1 MNLRLTA
8 EFKDI
13 LKTIIKE
20 FKNVLADSSATGS
33 ITVEF
38 FVWKFF
44 EFYFNEKTP
53 NVPRP
58 FLDYPRIDKWVK
70 VLSAEEKLKILEYL
84 EDRAIDSLDDSC
96 EREDFKDGI
105 ENYTLDEGVTFRE
118 DGLFELLKAAERL
131 GESDFVGIPEFLD
144 AVLLYNETADLV
156 PFCREIRDEFNEES
170 LKKLKAFLY
179 SDEEDLDDSP
189 EQEGET
195 KSFGDLIND
204 IKRLFEGARQTPFS
218 SPFGPGAGPQAP
230 FDIKSILGEDSDFDL
245 FSGQDKSVTSKPKNE
260 SSKYPTL
267 DQFAY
272 NMVKAAKE
280 GKYDPVIG
288 RDDLVNSIMEDMCK
302 RKKPNVVLLGE
313 AGTGKTSLVE
323 LLAQKIASGNVPEP
337 LKDKVIFNLNLN
349 DLVAGTKYRGEY
361 EQRLQEVIREVIQH
375 PEVIVYIDEFHNLV
389 GNGGEKGN
397 GDGANILKPYLAR
410 GEFRCIGA
418 TTLAEYRK
426 FIEKDAA
433 LKRRFTEIIIEEPT
447 ADETYNIL
455 KAIASKYETFHGI
468 RVSTAT
474 LRLCVD
480 LADRYISDRYFPDK
494 AIDILDKAMAIA
506 KISKVKDTTIQ
517 DQLLGQLDEIID
529 KKVDA
534 VQGKGD
540 FVEGERLR
548 QEELA
553 LSKQLEKELK
563 RQEAAEKNKKNW
575 PEITEEVVMTAVSK
589 LSKVPVDKISK
600 TDNEMLSEM
609 RNVLQKNVIGQD
621 SAIDTV
627 VKAIQRN
634 YLGLRDPNRPILSA
648 LFIGPSGVGKT
659 YLCRKVA
666 EIFYGSE
673 KSLIRID
680 MNNFKSEM
688 DVTRL
693 IGASAGY
700 VGYDDEPIL
709 MQVKR
714 KPRCI
719 VLLDEI
725 EKAHPSIYDIFMD
738 ILDEGQCTLSDGT
751 RVDFTNAIIIFTGNI
766 GTRELKENGKGIGFE
781 SNLVQDRAKR
791 NHSIVMKAVE
801 KTFRPEFI
809 NRIGTTV
816 VFNELGNK
824 ELGKIFDIELADL
837 RKKLGKKY
845 KIQVTKPMKDYIISL
860 CNPVYGARDLKRFIE
875 QYIVDPVSSRML
887 EEPSMTKFSVSVGQ
901 DKEAVV
907 Q

>member
-1 MNLRLTA
+1 MNLNLTS
-8 EFKDI
+8 EFREI
-13 LKTIIKE
+13 LKTILKL
-20 FKNVLADSSATGS
+20 FKRVEPGAAMT
-33 ITVEF
+33 IEF
-38 FVWKFF
+38 FTWKVF
-44 EFYFNEKTP
+44 EYYFNENSVSLPTDLLD
-53 NVPRP
+53 VPK
-58 FLDYPRIDKWVK
+58 IINWVK
-70 VLSAEEKLKILEYL
+70 ALRAEEKLEILEYL
-84 EDRAIDSLDDSC
+84 ESRGEESIDDSV
-96 EREDFKDGI
+96 ERSEDGEIVENFTTVDGI
-105 ENYTLDEGVTFRE
+105 GFRE
-118 DGLFELLKAAERL
+118 DGLFELLKIAENL
-131 GESDFVGIPEFLD
+131 GDSGEISIPAFFD
-144 AVLLYNETADLV
+144 AVLLDEEAENEI
-156 PFCREIRDEFNEES
+156 PFCRDLRKKFSKDS
-170 LKKLKAFLY
+170 LEKLRNYLY
-179 SDEEDLDDSP
+179 SDGECDPHDGP
-189 EQEGET
+189 ESDNDET
-195 KSFGDLIND
+195 MSFGRMLND
-204 IKRLFEGARQTPFS
+204 IKRMFESGGPSPFR
-218 SPFGPGAGPQAP
+218 SPFGPPQSP
-230 FDIKSILGEDSDFDL
+230 INIRDILGEDSDFDL
-245 FSGQDKSVTSKPKNE
+245 FSGQDKSIASKPKNVA
-260 SSKYPTL
+260 SKYPTL

-272 NMVKAAKE
+272 NMVQAAKE

-288 RDDLVNSIMEDMCK
+288 RDDLVDSIMEDMCK

-323 LLAQKIASGNVPEP
+323 LLAQRIASGNVPEP

-375 PEVIVYIDEFHNLV
+375 PEIIVYIDEFHNLV

-410 GEFRCIGA
+410 GEFKCIGA

-447 ADETYNIL
+447 AGETYNIL

-468 RVSTAT
+468 RVSTTT
-474 LRLCVD
+474 LHLCVD
-480 LADRYISDRYFPDK
+480 LADRYISDKYFPDK
-494 AIDILDKAMAIA
+494 AIDVLDKAMAIA
-506 KISKVKDTTIQ
+506 KISKVKDTTVQ
-517 DQLLGQLDEIID
+517 DQLLEQLDEIID

-534 VQGKGD
+534 VQGRGD

-575 PEITEEVVMTAVSK
+575 PEITEDMVMTAVSK

-609 RNVLQKNVIGQD
+609 KNILQKSVIGQD
-621 SAIDTV
+621 SAIDTI

-634 YLGLRDPNRPILSA
+634 YLGLRDPNKPILSS

-680 MNNFKSEM
+680 MNNFKTEM

-700 VGYDDEPIL
+700 IGYDDEPIL

-714 KPRCI
+714 RPRCI

-738 ILDEGQCTLSDGT
+738 ILDEGQCTLADGT
-751 RVDFTNAIIIFTGNI
+751 RVDFTNAMIIFTGNI

-781 SNLVQDRAKR
+781 SNFVQDRAKR
-791 NHSIVMKAVE
+791 NHDIVMKAVE

-809 NRIGTTV
+809 NRISTTV
-816 VFNELGNK
+816 VFNELGSK
-824 ELGKIFDIELADL
+824 ELGKIFDIELSEIK
-837 RKKLGKKY
+837 KKLGKKY
-845 KIQVTKPMKDYIISL
+845 KIQVTKPMKDYIISQ

-887 EEPSMTKFSVSVGQ
+887 EEPSMTKFSVSVSQ
-901 DKEAVV
+901 DKEVVV